1 MTAWSRPARP
11 ASCWKTRGLVRFD
24 FTAGAPGAGAIQVA
38 PDPLDADLLLAATA
52 HGWDAGRLLRSLV
65 DHAGSDL

>member
-1 MTAWSRPARP
+1 
-11 ASCWKTRGLVRFD
+11 VRFD